1 MLKRI
6 ATTLLLCWPLLA
18 LGQTTIEITDADID
32 GDVVWTADNE
42 YVLVGRVF
50 VEEGETLTID
60 PGTVVKGRFN
70 ADPAQAAALIVARGG
85 MIFAEG
91 TRTNPI
97 VFTAESDDVSDPT
110 DLGPTDR
117 GLWGGVILLGRASI
131 NTTDGEGEIEGI
143 PVTEGRGAYGG
154 GSAPDDADNSGV
166 LRYVSIRHG
175 GAALAPGDEINGLT
189 FGAVG
194 SATTVEFVEVLSND
208 DDCFEWFGGTVDTRY
223 LVGAFCSDDTFDYDE
238 GFRGRHQFWFSLQSD
253 DDAGS
258 AGEHDGGTDPEDGTP
273 FSQPVIYNAT
283 YIGPGIGS
291 GLTDAA
297 VNIRDNAGAQYFNSI
312 FTGFE
317 DVALRIED
325 LGSGEDSFARFEAGE
340 LAFSNNIFF
349 DFGAGSSASD
359 LFVVTDSDGNVQASP
374 SSAFVTALTGAS
386 NAIVDPQLVGIS
398 RTTDGGLDPRP
409 AAGSPALTSPVA
421 SYPGAFFE
429 PVTFIGAFADDL
441 WIAGWTA
448 LSELGVLDDQNT
460 PTDIE
465 VLDDEVPA
473 RIALRQNYPNPF
485 NPVTTIEFAVE
496 QAQPVRLSVYDLLG
510 REVAVLADGMQ
521 PAGTFR
527 VPFDASDLAS
537 GLYLYRLQTPT
548 GTLTKRMML
557 VK

>member
-18 LGQTTIEITDADID
+18 LGQTTLEITDADVD

-50 VEEGETLTID
+50 VEEGETLTIE

-85 MIFAEG
+85 KIFAEG
-91 TRTNPI
+91 TQTNPI
-97 VFTAESDDVSDPT
+97 VFTAESDDVSDPA

-154 GSAPDDADNSGV
+154 GDTPDDDDNSGV

-194 SATTVEFVEVLSND
+194 SGTTVEFVEVLSND
-208 DDCFEWFGGTVDTRY
+208 DDCFEWFGGTVNTRY

-238 GFRGRHQFWFSLQSD
+238 GFRGHHQFWFSLQGA

-258 AGEHDGGTDPEDGTP
+258 GGEHDGGTDPEDGMP
-273 FSQPVIYNAT
+273 FSQPVVYNAT
-283 YIGPGIGS
+283 FIGPGVGS
-291 GLTDAA
+291 GLNDAA
-297 VNIRDNAGAQYFNSI
+297 VNIRDNAGGKYFNSI
-312 FTGFE
+312 FTESEG
-317 DVALRIED
+317 VALRLED

-340 LAFSNNIFF
+340 LAFTNNIFF
-349 DFGAGSSASD
+349 DFGAGTTASD
-359 LFVVTDSDGNVQASP
+359 IFVVTDSDGNVQATSTT
-374 SSAFVTALTGAS
+374 AFVDYLTA
-386 NAIVDPQLVGIS
+386 NANALVDPQLVGIS

-421 SYPGAFFE
+421 AYPDTGFFT
-429 PVTFIGAFADDL
+429 PVSFIGAFGSDA
-441 WIAGWTA
+441 WVGGWTGLA
-448 LSELGVLDDQNT
+448 ELGVLADIG
-460 PTDIE
+460 TDIE
-465 VLDDEVPA
+465 VLDEVPT
-473 RIALRQNYPNPF
+473 RSALRQNYPNPF

-496 QAQPVRLSVYDLLG
+496 QAQRVRLAVYDLLG
-510 REVAVLADGMQ
+510 REVAVLVDGMQ

-527 VPFDASDLAS
+527 VPFDATDLAS
-537 GLYLYRLQTPT
+537 GLYLYRLEAAPGVQTRT
-548 GTLTKRMML
+548 MML